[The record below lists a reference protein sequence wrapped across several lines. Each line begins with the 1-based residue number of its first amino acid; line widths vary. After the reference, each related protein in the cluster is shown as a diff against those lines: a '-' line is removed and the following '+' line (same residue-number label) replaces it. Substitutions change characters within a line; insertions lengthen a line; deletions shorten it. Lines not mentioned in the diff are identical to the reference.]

1 MLGRGVSL
9 LTVLF
14 FFFPVVCFATTTGAN
29 WLDLLCYSVFVTVPS
44 TDRQQIGSANN
55 ALLPF
60 PSGKDR
66 CADNNHPLGLEHMV
80 LQWLQKKYSMVW
92 MN

>member
-1 MLGRGVSL
+1 MLGKGVSL

-14 FFFPVVCFATTTGAN
+14 FTVVCFATTTGAN
-29 WLDLLCYSVFVTVPS
+29 WLDLLCYSVFMTVPS
-44 TDRQQIGSANN
+44 TDMQQIGSANN
-55 ALLPF
+55 VLLPF

-66 CADNNHPLGLEHMV
+66 CADSNHPLGREHTV
-80 LQWLQKKYSMVW
+80 LQWLQKKYLMVW